1 MNCLSQ
7 TKIKEVLYVLLDKY
21 AAHEMVF
28 LSQAINE
35 TNNRTMG
42 PAHLLHRRSRKQS
55 NRDKFVYRMV
65 MQ

>member
-28 LSQAINE
+28 LSQAINDGE
-35 TNNRTMG
+35 MG
-42 PAHLLHRRSRKQS
+42 LSP
-55 NRDKFVYRMV
+55 F
-65 MQ
+65 